1 MSKSP
6 SNPKGTRDFLPS
18 NLSKRNYILDV
29 IKKNFLLFGFLEIE
43 TPALE
48 KNSTLLGKYGNE
60 GDRLIFKILNSGEK
74 VKKAN
79 ISAFQ
84 ANNLS
89 EFTNSISEKGLRYDL
104 TVPLARFVAQHQN
117 DLIFPFKRF
126 QIQNVWRADR
136 PQHGRF
142 QEFTQCDADIIGT
155 NSILQE
161 IELIKLYDTI
171 FSELGFNDIIFKINH
186 RGILNALANYI
197 GVVDKLTDFISIIDK
212 IDKIGLNKVIDELN
226 EIIDRSSV
234 SKLTSL
240 LGKEKISIKKLK
252 ILFKESI
259 EGVKGIEEINTI
271 MEFICENNCI
281 NNEIE
286 FDLTLA
292 RGLNYYTG
300 TIIEVTSKSNNA
312 IGSLG
317 GGGRYDDLTSFFN
330 LKNMSGVG
338 ISFGLDRI
346 FLQMEEQKMFPEHLD
361 NNFDIIVINFGI
373 SYIKKLYSLIDSL
386 RKEGKKIDIYPDEVK
401 LNKQFSYAN
410 KHNVNY
416 AIIMG
421 ENEFKKNQV
430 VIKNMI
436 DGSQSNYSIEEVNS
450 ELF

>member
-1 MSKSP
+1 MSKTP

-197 GVVDKLTDFISIIDK
+197 GIVDKLTDFISIIDK

-252 ILFKESI
+252 ILFIESI
-259 EGVKGIEEINTI
+259 EGVKAIEEINTI
-271 MEFICENNCI
+271 MEFISENNCI

-373 SYIKKLYSLIDSL
+373 SYIKKLYPLIDSL
-386 RKEGKKIDIYPDEVK
+386 RKDGKKIDIYPDEVK

>member
-1 MSKSP
+1 MSKTP
-6 SNPKGTRDFLPS
+6 ANPKGTRDFLPS
-18 NLSKRNYILDV
+18 NLSKRNYIIDV
-29 IKKNFLLFGFLEIE
+29 IKKNFLLFGFLQIE

-48 KNSTLLGKYGNE
+48 KNSTLLGKYGHE

-79 ISAFQ
+79 FSAIKK
-84 ANNLS
+84 NDLS

-161 IELIKLYDTI
+161 IELVKLYDTI
-171 FSELGFNDIIFKINH
+171 FSELGFDDIIFKINH

-197 GVVDKLTDFISIIDK
+197 GIGDKLTDFISIIDK
-212 IDKIGLNKVIDELN
+212 IDKIGVNKVMDELN
-226 EIIDRSSV
+226 TIIEKSSV

-240 LGKEKISIKKLK
+240 LGKEKISIEKLK
-252 ILFKESI
+252 ILFRESD
-259 EGVKGIEEINTI
+259 EGKKSIEEINTI
-271 MEFICENNCI
+271 IEFVSENNCI

-300 TIIEVTSKSNNA
+300 TILEVNSKSNRS

-346 FLQMEEQKMFPEHLD
+346 YLQMKEQNMFPKHID
-361 NNFDIIVINFGI
+361 KNFDIIVINFGI
-373 SYIKKLYSLIDSL
+373 SYIKKLYPLIEFL
-386 RKEGKKIDIYPDEVK
+386 RKGGKKIDIYPDEVK

-421 ENEFKKNQV
+421 ENEFKNNQV

-436 DGSQSNYSIEEVNS
+436 DGSQSNYSIEEVNL

>member
-1 MSKSP
+1 MSKTP

-79 ISAFQ
+79 ISAIKK
-84 ANNLS
+84 NNLS

-117 DLIFPFKRF
+117 ELIFPFKRF

-136 PQHGRF
+136 PQHARF

-161 IELIKLYDTI
+161 IELVKLYDTI

-186 RGILNALANYI
+186 RGLLNALANYV
-197 GVVDKLTDFISIIDK
+197 GAGDKLNDFISIIDK
-212 IDKIGLNKVIDELN
+212 IDKIGINKVIEELN
-226 EIIDRSSV
+226 QIIDRSSV

-240 LGKEKISIKKLK
+240 LDKEKISIDKLK
-252 ILFKESI
+252 ILFRESD
-259 EGVKGIEEINTI
+259 EGEKGIEEINTI
-271 MEFICENNCI
+271 MEFISENNCI

-286 FDLTLA
+286 FDLSLA

-300 TIIEVTSKSNNA
+300 TIIEVTSKSNSS

-346 FLQMEEQKMFPEHLD
+346 YLQMEEKNMFPKHLD

-373 SYIKKLYSLIDSL
+373 SYIKKLYPLIESL
-386 RKEGKKIDIYPDEVK
+386 RKDGKKIDIYPDEIK

-421 ENEFKKNQV
+421 ENEFKNNQV

-436 DGSQSNYSIEEVNS
+436 DGSQSNYSIKEVNS

>member
-1 MSKSP
+1 MSKTP

-79 ISAFQ
+79 ISAIQ

-171 FSELGFNDIIFKINH
+171 FLELGFNDIIFKINH

-197 GVVDKLTDFISIIDK
+197 GVGDKLTDFVSIIDK
-212 IDKIGLNKVIDELN
+212 IGKIGLNKVMDEIN
-226 EIIDRSSV
+226 EIIDPSSV

-240 LGKEKISIKKLK
+240 LGKEKISIEKLK
-252 ILFKESI
+252 MLFRESI
-259 EGVKGIEEINTI
+259 EGEKGIEEINTI
-271 MEFICENNCI
+271 MEFISENNCI

-300 TIIEVTSKSNNA
+300 TIIEVTSKSNST

-346 FLQMEEQKMFPEHLD
+346 YLQMEEQKMFPEHLG

-373 SYIKKLYSLIDSL
+373 SYIKKLYPLIDSL
-386 RKEGKKIDIYPDEVK
+386 RKDGKKIDIYPDEVK

-421 ENEFKKNQV
+421 ENEFKNNQV
-430 VIKNMI
+430 VIKNMT

>member
-1 MSKSP
+1 MSKTP

-79 ISAFQ
+79 ISAIQ

-171 FSELGFNDIIFKINH
+171 FLELGFNDIIFKINH

-197 GVVDKLTDFISIIDK
+197 GVGDKLTDFVSIIDK
-212 IDKIGLNKVIDELN
+212 IGKIGLNKVMDEIN
-226 EIIDRSSV
+226 EIIDPSSV

-240 LGKEKISIKKLK
+240 LGKEKISIEKLK
-252 ILFKESI
+252 MLFRESI
-259 EGVKGIEEINTI
+259 EGEKGIEEINTI
-271 MEFICENNCI
+271 MEFISENNCI

-286 FDLTLA
+286 FDLSLA

-300 TIIEVTSKSNNA
+300 TIIEVTSKSNSS

-346 FLQMEEQKMFPEHLD
+346 YLQMEEQKMFPEHLG

-373 SYIKKLYSLIDSL
+373 SYIKKLYPLIDSL
-386 RKEGKKIDIYPDEVK
+386 RKDGKKIDIYPDEVK

-421 ENEFKKNQV
+421 ENEFKNNQV
-430 VIKNMI
+430 VIKNMT

>member
-1 MSKSP
+1 MSKTP

-171 FSELGFNDIIFKINH
+171 FSELGFNNIIFKINH

-197 GVVDKLTDFISIIDK
+197 GIVDKLTDFISIIDK

-373 SYIKKLYSLIDSL
+373 SYIKKLYPLIDSL

-450 ELF
+450 LLF

>member
-1 MSKSP
+1 MSKTP

-252 ILFKESI
+252 ILFIESI
-259 EGVKGIEEINTI
+259 EGVKAIEEINTI
-271 MEFICENNCI
+271 MEFISENNCI

-373 SYIKKLYSLIDSL
+373 SYIKKLYPLIDSL
-386 RKEGKKIDIYPDEVK
+386 RKDGKKIDIYPDEVK

>member
-1 MSKSP
+1 MSKTP

-197 GVVDKLTDFISIIDK
+197 GIVDKLTDFISIIDK

-373 SYIKKLYSLIDSL
+373 SYIKKLYPLIDSL

-450 ELF
+450 LLF

>member
-1 MSKSP
+1 MSKTP

-252 ILFKESI
+252 ILFIESI
-259 EGVKGIEEINTI
+259 EGVKAIEEINTI
-271 MEFICENNCI
+271 MEFISENNCI

-373 SYIKKLYSLIDSL
+373 SYIKKLYPLIDSL

-450 ELF
+450 LLF

>member
-1 MSKSP
+1 MSKTP
-6 SNPKGTRDFLPS
+6 SNLKGTRDFLPS

-197 GVVDKLTDFISIIDK
+197 GIVDKLTDFISIIDK

-373 SYIKKLYSLIDSL
+373 SYIKKLYPLIDSL

-450 ELF
+450 LLF

>member
-1 MSKSP
+1 MSKTP

-197 GVVDKLTDFISIIDK
+197 GIVDKLTDFISIIDK

-259 EGVKGIEEINTI
+259 EGVKAIEEINTI
-271 MEFICENNCI
+271 MEFISENNCI

-373 SYIKKLYSLIDSL
+373 SYIKKLYPLIDSL

-450 ELF
+450 LLF

>member
-1 MSKSP
+1 MSKTP

-197 GVVDKLTDFISIIDK
+197 GIVDKLTDFISIIDK

-252 ILFKESI
+252 ILFIESI
-259 EGVKGIEEINTI
+259 EGVKAIEEINTI
-271 MEFICENNCI
+271 MEFISENNCI

-373 SYIKKLYSLIDSL
+373 SYIKKLYPLIDSL

-450 ELF
+450 LLF

>member
-1 MSKSP
+1 MSKTP

-197 GVVDKLTDFISIIDK
+197 GIVDKLTDFISIIDK

-281 NNEIE
+281 NNEIK

-346 FLQMEEQKMFPEHLD
+346 FLQMEEQKMFPEYLD
-361 NNFDIIVINFGI
+361 NNLDIIVINFGI
-373 SYIKKLYSLIDSL
+373 SYIKKLYPLIDSL
-386 RKEGKKIDIYPDEVK
+386 RKDGKKIDIYPDEVK

-430 VIKNMI
+430 IIKNMI

-450 ELF
+450 LLF

>member
-1 MSKSP
+1 MSKTP

-197 GVVDKLTDFISIIDK
+197 GIVDKLTDFISIIDK

-373 SYIKKLYSLIDSL
+373 SYIKKLYPLIDSL

>member
-1 MSKSP
+1 MSKTP

-18 NLSKRNYILDV
+18 NLSKRNYIIDI
-29 IKKNFLLFGFLEIE
+29 IKKNFLSFGFLQIE

-48 KNSTLLGKYGNE
+48 RNSTLSGKYGNE
-60 GDRLIFKILNSGEK
+60 GDKLIFKILNSGDK
-74 VKKAN
+74 IKKAN
-79 ISAFQ
+79 FSAIKK
-84 ANNLS
+84 NNFL

-117 DLIFPFKRF
+117 ELIFPFKRF

-155 NSILQE
+155 NSIFQE

-186 RGILNALANYI
+186 RKILNAFANYV
-197 GVVDKLTDFISIIDK
+197 GFGNKLTDFISILDK
-212 IDKIGLNKVIDELN
+212 TDKIGVNSVINELNKISD
-226 EIIDRSSV
+226 SKSV
-234 SKLTSL
+234 SKLSSL
-240 LGKEKISIKKLK
+240 LAKENITIEKLK
-252 ILFKESI
+252 ILFNASDNGKR
-259 EGVKGIEEINTI
+259 GIEDINTI
-271 MEFICENNCI
+271 LNFISKNNCI
-281 NNEIE
+281 KNKIQ

-300 TIIEVTSKSNNA
+300 TILEVNLNSNSS

-346 FLQMEEQKMFPEHLD
+346 FMQMELQGLFPKHL
-361 NNFDIIVINFGI
+361 NHNFDIIVINFGI
-373 SYIKKLYSLIDSL
+373 TYLEKLYPIINKL
-386 RKEGKKIDIYPDEVK
+386 RNAGKKIDIYPDKVK

-421 ENEFKKNQV
+421 EDEYKKEEV
-430 VIKNMI
+430 IIKNMKS
-436 DGSQSNYSIEEVNS
+436 GSQSNYSIKKINP

>member
-1 MSKSP
+1 MSKTP

-197 GVVDKLTDFISIIDK
+197 GIVDKLTDFISIIDK

-373 SYIKKLYSLIDSL
+373 SYIKKLYPLIDSL

-430 VIKNMI
+430 IIKNMI

>member
-1 MSKSP
+1 MSKTP

-79 ISAFQ
+79 IKAFQ

-197 GVVDKLTDFISIIDK
+197 GIVDKLTDFISIIDK

-271 MEFICENNCI
+271 MEFISENNCI

-373 SYIKKLYSLIDSL
+373 SYIKKLYPLIDSL
-386 RKEGKKIDIYPDEVK
+386 RKDGKKIDIYPDEVK

>member
-1 MSKSP
+1 MSKTP

-197 GVVDKLTDFISIIDK
+197 GIVDKLTDFISIIDK

-252 ILFKESI
+252 ILFIESI
-259 EGVKGIEEINTI
+259 EGVKAIEEINTI

-373 SYIKKLYSLIDSL
+373 SYIKKLYPLIDSL

-450 ELF
+450 LLF

>member
-1 MSKSP
+1 MSKTP

-197 GVVDKLTDFISIIDK
+197 GIVDKLTDFISIIDK

-373 SYIKKLYSLIDSL
+373 SYIKKLYPLIDSL

-436 DGSQSNYSIEEVNS
+436 DGSQSNYSIEEVNLL
-450 ELF
+450 LF

>member
-1 MSKSP
+1 MSKTP

-197 GVVDKLTDFISIIDK
+197 GIVDKLTDFISIIDK

-373 SYIKKLYSLIDSL
+373 SYIKKLYPLIDSL
-386 RKEGKKIDIYPDEVK
+386 RKDGKKIDIYPDEVK